1 MKVFRLAVMFLIS
14 AIMLSSC
21 VSSKKFKAQTAE
33 LEKTKNDL
41 TDCQT
46 SFAKSQIATK
56 KLTEEVKDL
65 KAQVEDAK
73 KQLDSCTKAAANN
86 SGGLIATLQNL
97 NILTTAQAQSIDQ
110 SLKTLSQAPESKA
123 SLTAALVSNIKSSIG
138 GDSDTDFTVQ
148 SDKGN
153 LYIDLTDHVFFS
165 SGSSDLTPRA
175 KVIIGK
181 IAKIL
186 NTYPD
191 MHFMIEGH
199 TDNVP
204 IQTDCIPDN
213 WDLSIRRATTV
224 IRLLQKEYK
233 VDPKRMIAA
242 GHGEYDPAQPN
253 DTPAHRSQN
262 RRISIVMTP
271 QMDEF
276 FKLLVKK

>member
-1 MKVFRLAVMFLIS
+1 MKVFRFAVMFLIS

-41 TDCQT
+41 NDCQT
-46 SFAKSQIATK
+46 NFAKSQIATK
-56 KLTEEVKDL
+56 KLTGEVKDL
-65 KAQVEDAK
+65 RAQIDDTK
-73 KQLDSCTKAAANN
+73 KQLDSCNARAG
-86 SGGLIATLQNL
+86 SGVVSTLQTL
-97 NILTTAQAQSIDQ
+97 AVLTNDQAQSIDQ
-110 SLKTLSQAPESKA
+110 SLKTLGQGTATKA

-138 GDSDTDFTVQ
+138 GDNDTDFTVQ

-153 LYIDLTDHVFFS
+153 LYIDLTDHVFFN
-165 SGSSDLTPRA
+165 SGSSELTPRA
-175 KVIIGK
+175 RVIIGK
-181 IAKIL
+181 VAKIL

-204 IQTDCIPDN
+204 IQTACVPDN
-213 WDLSIRRATTV
+213 WDLSIRRATSV

-233 VDPKRMIAA
+233 IDPKRMIAA

-271 QMDEF
+271 QMDQF